1 VAGATPARVA
11 GATAA
16 DSVREMATAPLP
28 HRCPVGQVAAAVEL
42 VVAAVVEAVARARE
56 RACGAIAPS
65 DQL

>member
-1 VAGATPARVA
+1 
-11 GATAA
+11 
-16 DSVREMATAPLP
+16 MATAPLP

-42 VVAAVVEAVARARE
+42 VVAAVVEAVARARQ